1 MLAEE
6 IIKTQ
11 IPFHYIYLNLKTNKI
26 FIKKKELDIAFE
38 IKGNWIW
45 SKISGV
51 CDFLLE
57 EIEILGINEVEKK
70 EISEIDIVTKLQ
82 SEV

>member
-38 IKGNWIW
+38 IKGN
-45 SKISGV
+45 
-51 CDFLLE
+51 
-57 EIEILGINEVEKK
+57 
-70 EISEIDIVTKLQ
+70 
-82 SEV
+82 